1 MSEMGMFRQVPPPG
15 RMLRMTVGDT
25 TNFAIE
31 SEITR
36 AFEKPSW
43 RGLGFF
49 VIYVAGQ
56 SYGIKSPSQSML
68 ARSFDE
74 VGARIT
80 GRGTHQAPFADAA
93 AIDIA
98 NAYTS
103 AVYLD
108 NNGNETYFGMSE
120 AEFTKILYSKSLVW
134 APDGDE
140 AFDDGSYVL
149 QFDIGDRVRLIAF
162 KRPESLVDP
171 ASVREVWLSS
181 DTFYDALREW
191 GATFLADWESLPKH
205 S

>member
-1 MSEMGMFRQVPPPG
+1 
-15 RMLRMTVGDT
+15 MTVGNT
-25 TNFAIE
+25 SLFAIE

-36 AFEKPSW
+36 AFERPWW

-49 VIYVAGQ
+49 VIHIAGQ
-56 SYGIKSPSQSML
+56 SYGIKSPGQTML
-68 ARSFDE
+68 ACSFDQ
-74 VGARIT
+74 VGSRIT
-80 GRGTHQAPFADAA
+80 GRGTHQAPFAEAA

-108 NNGNETYFGMSE
+108 SDRNQTYFGMSVT
-120 AEFTKILYSKSLVW
+120 EFTKTLYSKSLAW

-149 QFDIGDRVRLIAF
+149 QFDVGDRVRLIAF
-162 KRPESLVDP
+162 KRAESLVDP

-181 DTFYDALREW
+181 DTFYDVLREW
-191 GATFLADWESLPKH
+191 KDAFLAEW
-205 S
+205 

>member
-1 MSEMGMFRQVPPPG
+1 
-15 RMLRMTVGDT
+15 MTVGDT
-25 TNFAIE
+25 STFALE

-36 AFEKPSW
+36 AFERLSW

-49 VIYVAGQ
+49 VIHVGGQ
-56 SYGIKSPSQSML
+56 SYGIKSPGQSML
-68 ARSFDE
+68 ACSFDE
-74 VGARIT
+74 VGRRIT
-80 GRGTHQAPFADAA
+80 ERDTHQAPFAEAA

-108 NNGNETYFGMSE
+108 SKANETYFGMSKSQ
-120 AEFTKILYSKSLVW
+120 FTKTLSSNSLVW

-149 QFDIGDRVRLIAF
+149 QFDVGDRVRLIAF
-162 KRPESLVDP
+162 KRPDSLVDP
-171 ASVREVWLSS
+171 ASVREIWLSS
-181 DTFYDALREW
+181 DTFYDVLRKW
-191 GATFLADWESLPKH
+191 KDTFLSDWESLPKH

>member
-1 MSEMGMFRQVPPPG
+1 V
-15 RMLRMTVGDT
+15 TIGDISI
-25 TNFAIE
+25 FAIE

-36 AFEKPSW
+36 AFERPSW

-49 VIYVAGQ
+49 VIHVGGQ
-56 SYGIKSPSQSML
+56 SYGIKTPGQSML
-68 ARSFDE
+68 ACSFDE
-74 VGARIT
+74 VGTRII
-80 GRGTHQAPFADAA
+80 GRGTHHAPFAEAA

-108 NNGNETYFGMSE
+108 NNGKKTYFGMSE
-120 AEFTKILYSKSLVW
+120 AQFAKTLYSNSLVW

-149 QFDIGDRVRLIAF
+149 QFDVGDRVRLIAF
-162 KRPESLVDP
+162 KRPEQLVDP
-171 ASVREVWLSS
+171 ASVREVWLSC
-181 DTFYDALREW
+181 DAFYNTLREW
-191 GATFLADWESLPKH
+191 RDGFMAEWESLPKH

>member
-1 MSEMGMFRQVPPPG
+1 MI
-15 RMLRMTVGDT
+15 VGDT
-25 TNFAIE
+25 SLFAIE

-36 AFEKPSW
+36 AFERPSW

-49 VIYVAGQ
+49 VIHVAGQ
-56 SYGIKSPSQSML
+56 CYGIKSPSQSML
-68 ARSFDE
+68 ACSFDE

-80 GRGTHQAPFADAA
+80 GRGTHQAPFAEAA
-93 AIDIA
+93 EIDIA

-108 NNGNETYFGMSE
+108 NNENETHFGMSE
-120 AEFTKILYSKSLVW
+120 AQFTKTLYSKSLVW

-149 QFDIGDRVRLIAF
+149 QFDVGDRVRLIAF
-162 KRPESLVDP
+162 KRPESLVDS

-181 DTFYDALREW
+181 DTFYNILREW
-191 GATFLADWESLPKH
+191 RDIFWAEWESLPKH

>member
-1 MSEMGMFRQVPPPG
+1 
-15 RMLRMTVGDT
+15 MTVGDT
-25 TNFAIE
+25 SVFAIE

-36 AFEKPSW
+36 AFERPSW

-49 VIYVAGQ
+49 VIHVAGQ
-56 SYGIKSPSQSML
+56 SYGIKSPGQSML
-68 ARSFDE
+68 ACSFDE
-74 VGARIT
+74 VGSRIN
-80 GRGTHQAPFADAA
+80 GRGTHQAPFAEAA

-120 AEFTKILYSKSLVW
+120 TEFTKTLYSNSLVW

-149 QFDIGDRVRLIAF
+149 QFDVGDRVRLIAF
-162 KRPESLVDP
+162 KCPDTLVDP
-171 ASVREVWLSS
+171 ASVREVWISS
-181 DTFYDALREW
+181 DIFYNALRQWRDTFTAEW
-191 GATFLADWESLPKH
+191 SRSRNTIDEISVFAQKPLGDHFEC
-205 S
+205 